1 MSGLISGLAIALIIA
16 LISMFWFAFE
26 AEKNQKRIDE
36 LELSKR
42 SEDIL
47 RG

>member
-36 LELSKR
+36 LESKR